1 MSFRKGEGDE
11 IRQREIVADPLA
23 IDELHQRYGP
33 VVRIE
38 PNVVSFVDPAAT
50 RFVYSATS
58 KLPKS
63 QWYKALLTNENDHAM
78 TTLDPILHAPKKRA
92 YAPHYTPNNL
102 SLYQPEMRE
111 YTQLLLEKMDSYKGE
126 KAFDC
131 LVMFRRLLVDV
142 IFISS
147 YGQRI
152 NSLKQWDIE
161 TFKEDPTNEIVTSIN
176 LFPIRGVARS
186 LIPKH
191 LWNVLCKIPVKGWKR
206 VVDSDIRVAE
216 YVIAARDKIVQS
228 DKKLDLSNGDFDMDG
243 ETDERLSLIHRLLRQ
258 QVRAKV
264 EDRLS
269 DRDIIS
275 EAMAHTIAGVDTSS
289 TTLSYM
295 MYTLACR
302 PDVLAKLREEIDPL
316 MPDDGQGGKRTPPD
330 FQVLNC
336 LPYLTGFVKESL
348 RLYGSAPSLLE
359 RVVPESLQGQ
369 FSIKGVPIPAG
380 MSQAVLPNSMLWLM
394 WRSARE
400 SGSIVGTQSWSV
412 HRNPEVFPE
421 PYAFKPERWLDE
433 TEEMRATMMPFGTG
447 GRICGGMNL
456 AQYMLRI

>member
-1 MSFRKGEGDE
+1 
-11 IRQREIVADPLA
+11 
-23 IDELHQRYGP
+23 
-33 VVRIE
+33 
-38 PNVVSFVDPAAT
+38 PAAT

-63 QWYKALLTNENDHAM
+63 QFYKALLTNENDHAM

-161 TFKEDPTNEIVTSIN
+161 TFKEDSASEIVTSIN

-186 LIPKH
+186 LVPKH
-191 LWNVLCKIPVKGWKR
+191 LWDVLCKIPVNGWKR

-275 EAMAHTIAGVDTSS
+275 EAMGHTIAGVDTSS

-302 PDVLAKLREEIDPL
+302 PDILSKLREEIDPL
-316 MPDDGQGGKRTPPD
+316 MPEDGQGGKRTVPD
-330 FQVLNC
+330 FQVLNR

-348 RLYGSAPSLLE
+348 RLYGSAPSFLE

-380 MSQAVLPNSMLWLM
+380 
-394 WRSARE
+394 
-400 SGSIVGTQSWSV
+400 SIVGTQAWSV

-456 AQYMLRI
+456 AQYMLRIALVAIIRNFDLVIPPETTAESMACRFAFVLLPAAQRANLIFVPRKD